1 MEIKLVDFLNQ
12 DQKAQI
18 VKLWNAEYPAGLA
31 YESMDG
37 FEEYLSKTGNPLHYL
52 VEEDHQL
59 IGWMA
64 TFERDKERRFSII
77 LDSKHQNK
85 GLGKSLI
92 NEAKIQMQT
101 LNGWVV
107 DHDKAHKLNGEPYFS
122 PLVFYLKNGFKVLDD
137 IRLETE
143 KISAVKIQ
151 WTND

>member
-1 MEIKLVDFLNQ
+1 MEIKLVDSLSQ
-12 DQKAQI
+12 DHKAQI

-52 VEEDHQL
+52 VEEEHQL

-64 TFERDKERRFSII
+64 TFERENERWFSII

-85 GLGKSLI
+85 GLGKRLI
-92 NEAKIQMQT
+92 NEAKKEVQS
-101 LNGWVV
+101 LSGWVV
-107 DHDKAHKLNGEPYFS
+107 DHNKADKLNGESYLS
-122 PLVFYLKNGFKVLDD
+122 PLAFYLKNGFKVLDD